1 MNITDCIKN
10 AIVREFPE
18 LVVTTT
24 VEADNDPL
32 VIYID
37 NIPSKADWLIFG
49 AVGDLIGQC
58 VGDTSLVQLTM
69 QVFPEMTTANA
80 KYVVFFNEFPD
91 ENEE

>member
-18 LVVTTT
+18 LVVTCSDA
-24 VEADNDPL
+24 EDDPL
-32 VIYID
+32 IVYVE

-58 VGDTSLVQLTM
+58 VGQTSLVSLTL
-69 QVFPEMTTANA
+69 QVSPVIPISNA